1 MLSGGNVYIYNRGG
15 IVSNCVIRN
24 GFVDGKWIYG
34 GGFAIDTA
42 NGLITHCVI
51 TNNSAKAGTD
61 GGVMSGNAG
70 DVRGGR
76 LEHSLIARNFHNSGW
91 NYAYRHTLLLTAGA
105 IRFCTIVDNTSTNV
119 AGVNVQGGT
128 VEHCIIAGNQSAR
141 GGKLAVFGT
150 ETYVYNAATPY
161 AESCFQAT
169 PSRSNNFV
177 NCISDVCTINQTC
190 RQSTV
195 EELFANFAKGD
206 YRHRRTSPGVDLLA
220 PGDVSG
226 MPLVD
231 IDNRPRLEHR
241 RYDLGCYEALYIL
254 PGTFLFLR

>member
-1 MLSGGNVYIYNRGG
+1 
-15 IVSNCVIRN
+15 
-24 GFVDGKWIYG
+24 
-34 GGFAIDTA
+34 
-42 NGLITHCVI
+42 
-51 TNNSAKAGTD
+51 
-61 GGVMSGNAG
+61 
-70 DVRGGR
+70 
-76 LEHSLIARNFHNSGW
+76 
-91 NYAYRHTLLLTAGA
+91 
-105 IRFCTIVDNTSTNV
+105 
-119 AGVNVQGGT
+119 
-128 VEHCIIAGNQSAR
+128 
-141 GGKLAVFGT
+141 
-150 ETYVYNAATPY
+150 
-161 AESCFQAT
+161 
-169 PSRSNNFV
+169 V